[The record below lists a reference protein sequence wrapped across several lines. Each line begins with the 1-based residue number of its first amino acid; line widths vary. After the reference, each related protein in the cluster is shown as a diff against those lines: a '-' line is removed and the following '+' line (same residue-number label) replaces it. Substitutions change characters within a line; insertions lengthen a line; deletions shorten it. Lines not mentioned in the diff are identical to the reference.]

1 MKLRAPAR
9 RGALAV
15 AGSAAASLAAASLAG
30 ALLAPAAARAQGFG
44 LNEIGT
50 CAIAK
55 AGANTSA
62 PCNDASSLYWNPGAV
77 STLPTGTSVYAA
89 GSLIA
94 IDGRFRQDVSG
105 RTYTGDVPPGAPPF
119 FAFAL
124 RTVPRLM
131 LGMAGYVPYGL
142 TSQWRDDF
150 PGRFSAQKAA
160 LQTFYLQPTVA
171 YELIPGRLS
180 VGAGAVAGYSRLE
193 LRQALDFS
201 QQFAAAPTA
210 ANPAGVRFAD
220 IGFAPGTEF
229 ARARVKGDATG
240 GGYTAGVHARLT
252 NTVTFGARYLSKVR
266 FVYDKAPA
274 EFTLSPRASDYVFR
288 ANPIQATGGPN
299 DPFLN
304 QVNAGRVAQGL
315 PALTAGSTLAD
326 LVIPQFFTSGN
337 LAPNQTAGTEITHP
351 AQFQTGLSYSTRRN
365 TLSAEYVL
373 IQWKAFD
380 ELPVNFTRADGV
392 PSVALSRTQIEN
404 YKDSHGVR
412 VGGEHRTAADL
423 ALRLGFSYAGTPA
436 PAETVTPLL
445 PDMDR
450 YNFSGGIGIP
460 VRGRY
465 TLDASYLRVET
476 RGRRGRTGDRAA
488 TQTAEQVNNGFYE
501 LKANVFSV
509 GLKARL

>member
-1 MKLRAPAR
+1 MKLRAAR
-9 RGALAV
+9 V
-15 AGSAAASLAAASLAG
+15 AA
-30 ALLAPAAARAQGFG
+30 ALLAPAVAAPLGAAGAQGFG

-50 CAIAK
+50 CAVAK

-62 PCNDASSLYWNPGAV
+62 PCGDASSLYWNPGAV
-77 STLPTGTSVYAA
+77 STLPAGFSVYAG

-94 IDGRFRQDVSG
+94 IDGRFRQDNTG
-105 RTYTGDVPPGAPPF
+105 RVYEGDVPSGAPPF
-119 FAFAL
+119 VGFAL

-131 LGMAGYVPYGL
+131 LGVAGYVPYGL

-150 PGRFSAQKAA
+150 PGRFSAQRAA
-160 LQTFYLQPTVA
+160 LQTFYLQPTAA

-229 ARARVKGDATG
+229 GRARVKGDATG
-240 GGYTAGVHARLT
+240 VGYNVGVHARLT
-252 NTVTFGARYLSKVR
+252 NTVTFGARYLSQVR
-266 FVYDKAPA
+266 FRYSDAPA
-274 EFTLSPRASDYVFR
+274 EFTVSPRASDFVFR
-288 ANPIQATGGPN
+288 ANPVQGAGGPN

-304 QVNAGRVAQGL
+304 QVNPGRVAQGL
-315 PALTAGSTLAD
+315 APLAAGSTLAD
-326 LVIPQFFTSGN
+326 LTLPQFFSSGA
-337 LAPNQTAGTEITHP
+337 LAPGQTANTEITHP

-365 TLSAEYVL
+365 TLSAEYAL
-373 IQWKAFD
+373 IRWKSFD
-380 ELPVNFTRADGV
+380 ELPINFVRADGV
-392 PSVALSRTQIEN
+392 PSPQAPLGLSRTLIEDFT
-404 YKDSHGVR
+404 DSHGVR
-412 VGGEHRTAADL
+412 LGGEHRTRADL
-423 ALRLGFSYAGTPA
+423 ALRLGASYARTPA
-436 PAETVTPLL
+436 PDETVTPLL

-450 YNFSGGIGIP
+450 YNFSGGVGIP

-465 TLDASYLRVET
+465 VLDASYLRVET
-476 RGRRGRTGDRAA
+476 RGRRGRTGERTA

-501 LKANVFSV
+501 LTANVFSV
-509 GLKARL
+509 GLKARF